1 MGYTVQ
7 FIGLMCFQSRE
18 RGRRVLLP
26 DGRFP
31 EDRFTSPHIPSISV
45 RRDDVLSF
53 DGWREDQVSAD
64 PWEMEFRFLPSEITL
79 PFSNREEAAYTE
91 TESFTRIPKLSDMVR
106 EYTIDYDKANWI
118 ASIPILEG
126 QVNALRVTDLP
137 NAPLIGQLDVD
148 YDGEI
153 EITVTAR
160 KGWPRRRIVLKPGS
174 EVAITN
180 TSRGLPP
187 RTDALNHFQIYAE
200 LSSVEVTFEGP
211 SIDTS
216 MFEESKSRHP
226 VLRQSRPAT
235 FVDTNCIIVTN

>member
-18 RGRRVLLP
+18 QGRRVLLP

-45 RRDDVLSF
+45 RRDQVLSY

-64 PWEMEFRFLPSEITL
+64 PWEMEFGFLPSEITL
-79 PFSNREEAAYTE
+79 PFGNHKDAAYTE
-91 TESFTRIPKLSDMVR
+91 AESFTRVPKLSDMA
-106 EYTIDYDKANWI
+106 EYTIDYDKANWV

-126 QVNALRVTDLP
+126 QVEAYRVTNLP
-137 NAPLIGQLDVD
+137 NAPLIGQLRVD
-148 YDGEI
+148 YEGEI
-153 EITVTAR
+153 EIVVTAR
-160 KGWPRRRIVLKPGS
+160 KGWPRRSLLLKPES
-174 EVAITN
+174 EVAIIN

-200 LSSVEVTFEGP
+200 LSTVPVTFEGP
-211 SIDTS
+211 SLDTS
-216 MFEESKSRHP
+216 TFDESQSRHP
-226 VLRQSRPAT
+226 ALRQSRPAT
-235 FVDTNCIIVTN
+235 FIDSNCIIVTN